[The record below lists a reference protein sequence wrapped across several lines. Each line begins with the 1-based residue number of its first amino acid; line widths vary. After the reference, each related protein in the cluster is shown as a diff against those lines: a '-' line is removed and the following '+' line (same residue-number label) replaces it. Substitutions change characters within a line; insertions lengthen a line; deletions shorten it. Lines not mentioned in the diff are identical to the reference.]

1 MTDEAPKKNRP
12 RGRPKGSKSARSH
25 RNMKPAEF
33 KALSDMG
40 NSFAESAYKYL
51 SADCDNLPKP
61 KTAMDKLMEHSFKM
75 AISGDKTSHQYA
87 KLIFE
92 RAIPQRKQVEH
103 LGEADAQR
111 LGVNI
116 NVITEKAQEGDEHG
130 VTIEHESERRE
141 ESHGPERLSPGKTH

>member
-1 MTDEAPKKNRP
+1 MTDQTPVKRKP
-12 RGRPKGSKSARSH
+12 GRPKGSSTRG
-25 RNMKPAEF
+25 RLKPTEF
-33 KALSDMG
+33 KALNDMG

-51 SADCDNLPKP
+51 NAPAGSVIKAVTK
-61 KTAMDKLMEHSFKM
+61 MDELMAHSFKM

-116 NVITEKAQEGDEHG
+116 NVITEKVNESI
-130 VTIEHESERRE
+130 TIEHEPEVRSEL
-141 ESHGPERLSPGKTH
+141 SGPELLGDGKTH

>member
-1 MTDEAPKKNRP
+1 MSDQPAKRRP
-12 RGRPKGSKSARSH
+12 GRPKGSSTRG
-25 RNMKPAEF
+25 RLKPTEF
-33 KALSDMG
+33 KALNDMG

-51 SADCDNLPKP
+51 SADCDNLPKL

-116 NVITEKAQEGDEHG
+116 NVITEKVNES
-130 VTIEHESERRE
+130 VTIEHEPEERRE
-141 ESHGPERLSPGKTH
+141 LSGPELLSDGQTH

>member
-1 MTDEAPKKNRP
+1 MARP
-12 RGRPKGSKSARSH
+12 RGRPKGSKSATSI
-25 RNMKPAEF
+25 RNMKPTEY

-75 AISGDKTSHQYA
+75 AISGDKTAHQYA

-116 NVITEKAQEGDEHG
+116 NVITEKANDESF
-130 VTIEHESERRE
+130 TIEHESEGRKESLRPESIGKRE
-141 ESHGPERLSPGKTH
+141 TH

>member
-1 MTDEAPKKNRP
+1 
-12 RGRPKGSKSARSH
+12 
-25 RNMKPAEF
+25 MKPTEY

-75 AISGDKTSHQYA
+75 AISGDKTAHQYA

-116 NVITEKAQEGDEHG
+116 NVITEKANDESF
-130 VTIEHESERRE
+130 TIEHESEGRKESLRPESIGKRE
-141 ESHGPERLSPGKTH
+141 TH

>member
-1 MTDEAPKKNRP
+1 MTDQPAKRRP
-12 RGRPKGSKSARSH
+12 GRPKGSSTRG
-25 RNMKPAEF
+25 RLKPTEF
-33 KALSDMG
+33 KALNDMG

-116 NVITEKAQEGDEHG
+116 NVITEKVNES
-130 VTIEHESERRE
+130 VTIEHEPEERSEL
-141 ESHGPERLSPGKTH
+141 SGPELLSDGQTH

>member
-1 MTDEAPKKNRP
+1 MTDETPKKRA
-12 RGRPKGSKSARSH
+12 GRPKGSKNRP
-25 RNMKPAEF
+25 MKPTTF
-33 KALSDMG
+33 KALSEMG
-40 NSFAESAYKYL
+40 NHFAESAYKYL
-51 SADCDNLPKP
+51 CADVDSDPTPRTK
-61 KTAMDKLMEHSFKM
+61 MDKLFQHTFKM
-75 AISGDKTSHQYA
+75 AMSEDKTSHQYA
-87 KLIFE
+87 KLIYE

-141 ESHGPERLSPGKTH
+141 EPHGPERLSAGKAH